1 MNRLLHGISDYDL
14 AFIIVALVYGF
25 IITTRKK

>member
-1 MNRLLHGISDYDL
+1 MLSNEIFGYDV
-14 AFIIVALVYGF
+14 AFIVVAIVYGF